1 MYLPSEDPDTRIECN
16 GGPYYDS
23 WTALLKIAY
32 CLPYPQV
39 GSTLVRAY
47 SPLVMNQTS
56 MTCGGK
62 INPNNI
68 ITEKELPEDP
78 TFNDIDGMPWYWLYR
93 DKPLS
98 STLVLPFGFVNGGTL

>member
-1 MYLPSEDPDTRIECN
+1 
-16 GGPYYDS
+16 
-23 WTALLKIAY
+23 
-32 CLPYPQV
+32 
-39 GSTLVRAY
+39 
-47 SPLVMNQTS
+47 

-68 ITEKELPEDP
+68 INEKELPEDP

-93 DKPLS
+93 DKALS